1 MENSQYTLRVQGN
14 FFFQYTHEHCIYN
27 KIYYDVVFT
36 LSKTDTFATSTIHIF
51 AREMFVL

>member
-14 FFFQYTHEHCIYN
+14 FFKYTHEHCIYN

-36 LSKTDTFATSTIHIF
+36 LSKTDTFGTSTIIIYIF
-51 AREMFVL
+51 AREMFV